1 MLCGIASLAICLFS
15 ACEKDDSSPIPATD
29 SNNTGEVTYKI
40 DVPGGAG
47 SGTASSPIAVSP
59 DGALNMEIAQNSTYK
74 DPNGQTIT
82 HEPKASIAVNVLN
95 DTVYAKSLDD
105 LKQLKYEDA
114 ISTDKSG
121 TFPVRHQM
129 DQTLEIGGQKIC
141 LDMAYDVFTIIN
153 STNNSVEMPYIRLNP
168 AKLGSAGATEEKPEG
183 RASVAVTDI
192 SVRPLAVSRAQT
204 ITDSTMYEVN
214 VRFNIGLESVNAVN
228 PYLKT
233 LEFSAT
239 YVGVVETTTTLAD
252 PKAELSYAWDIK
264 GGTNSTSSPFVQT
277 NDSDM
282 ELCLTQTSVYT
293 DEYSNRYVSEPK
305 ATVRISALR
314 DTVWVTTVED
324 LTKLVE
330 TSSDTS
336 TSTFATQTFT
346 TGDKSITIDWNYQ
359 TAASPEGLDVNMP
372 YYKLSP
378 VKLKTISEKKLENDN
393 STSENSTDAYRI
405 TATFVQ
411 TATANGMDG
420 DYARTFDIEYVV
432 SYISALKIKLVDV
445 KYNRRYEWYDP
456 EYNLA
461 LRSCYIIERELIY
474 SNGETKK
481 EEYRSGNY
489 MLDVFLRMT
498 NPFGSSEYL
507 EEISDDEVLTFAE
520 YKAWGNG
527 PTHSF
532 RGAKTGV
539 PDLNKVSDWYLNADR
554 DENPYGPEYYH
565 TYTGQGL
572 EFGTTE
578 HKEGWYVRYAPYY
591 WEIGITY
598 EGYIGP
604 RDSEIRLYGHH
615 HGYVDRFYYFADTDT
630 IIDFRDWMAKRE
642 SNVSVVDTL
651 IPEGPARLYKMELK
665 SHYLG
670 KVFHTITVDTVYQN
684 K

>member
-1 MLCGIASLAICLFS
+1 MKNSILAKMLCGIASLAICLFS

-346 TGDKSITIDWNYQ
+346 TGDKSITID
-359 TAASPEGLDVNMP
+359 
-372 YYKLSP
+372 
-378 VKLKTISEKKLENDN
+378 
-393 STSENSTDAYRI
+393 
-405 TATFVQ
+405 
-411 TATANGMDG
+411 
-420 DYARTFDIEYVV
+420 
-432 SYISALKIKLVDV
+432 
-445 KYNRRYEWYDP
+445 
-456 EYNLA
+456 
-461 LRSCYIIERELIY
+461 
-474 SNGETKK
+474 
-481 EEYRSGNY
+481 
-489 MLDVFLRMT
+489 
-498 NPFGSSEYL
+498 
-507 EEISDDEVLTFAE
+507 
-520 YKAWGNG
+520 
-527 PTHSF
+527 
-532 RGAKTGV
+532 
-539 PDLNKVSDWYLNADR
+539 
-554 DENPYGPEYYH
+554 
-565 TYTGQGL
+565 
-572 EFGTTE
+572 
-578 HKEGWYVRYAPYY
+578 
-591 WEIGITY
+591 
-598 EGYIGP
+598 
-604 RDSEIRLYGHH
+604 
-615 HGYVDRFYYFADTDT
+615 
-630 IIDFRDWMAKRE
+630 
-642 SNVSVVDTL
+642 
-651 IPEGPARLYKMELK
+651 
-665 SHYLG
+665 
-670 KVFHTITVDTVYQN
+670 
-684 K
+684 